1 MQEHHKVVIIG
12 AGQGGLGV
20 SYYLKQAGINHLI
33 LDRGDIA
40 NSWKENRW
48 DSFCLVTPNW
58 TLNFPGKPY
67 QGTDPDG
74 FMKRDDFV
82 QYMTT
87 WAESFNAPV
96 RKFTNVHEVS
106 LRNPGF
112 VIKTDSG
119 DITSDFLVVATATHQ
134 HPKIPD
140 IAKKIPKSINQLHA
154 DQYKNTSNLNDG
166 GVLVVGSGQTGCQI
180 VEDLIRD
187 KRDTYLCVGRTGRLP
202 RRYRGKD
209 AISWQKE
216 MNLLD
221 RTPDML
227 SDLSLRFRPDPH
239 CSGRD
244 GGQTLSLH
252 NFNRAGVKL
261 CGRLEDLSRTDLIF
275 GNSLKSDINYSDD
288 FASQF
293 RKNIDAYILKENIEA
308 PLPCDN
314 DFEGEP
320 HVGDPSIE
328 SIEKLDYKLAGI
340 NTIIW
345 ATGFKYDFSWIDAK
359 VTDEMGYP
367 VTEKGYAGVK
377 GLYFNGLNWMTKRK
391 SGILYGFNEDSLE
404 VSNQIKKLVNGNLPD
419 ELNSNK
425 NVDEKICM

>member
-1 MQEHHKVVIIG
+1 LTEHHKIVIIG

-20 SYYLKQAGINHLI
+20 SYYLSKVGIDHLI

-82 QYMTT
+82 RYMSD
-87 WAESFNAPV
+87 WAKSFKAPV
-96 RKFTNVHEVS
+96 RRHTNVREVS
-106 LRNPGF
+106 LTNPGF
-112 VIKTDSG
+112 LIKTDNGHIKSE
-119 DITSDFLVVATATHQ
+119 ILVVATATHQ

-154 DQYKNTSNLNDG
+154 EQYKNTSQLNNG

-180 VEDLIRD
+180 VEDLLRD

-227 SDLSLRFRPDPH
+227 NDLSLRFRPDPH

-261 CGRLEDLSRTDLIF
+261 YGRLEDLIQTDLIF
-275 GNSLKSDINYSDD
+275 GNSLKSDIKYSDE
-288 FASQF
+288 FANDF
-293 RKNIDAYILKENIEA
+293 RKNIDTYIIETNIDV
-308 PLPCDN
+308 PLPCAK
-314 DFEGEP
+314 DFEGEY

-328 SIEKLDYKLAGI
+328 SIKNLDFKLAGI

-345 ATGFKYDFSWIDAK
+345 ATGFKYDFSWIDAN
-359 VTDEMGYP
+359 VTDQMGYP
-367 VTEKGYAGVK
+367 VTDKGYTGIK

-391 SGILYGFNEDSLE
+391 SGILYGFDEDSVE
-404 VSNQIKKLVNGNLPD
+404 VSNQIKSLVNDNL
-419 ELNSNK
+419 LSGSISNN
-425 NVDEKICM
+425 NVGENRCM

>member
-154 DQYKNTSNLNDG
+154 DQYKNT
-166 GVLVVGSGQTGCQI
+166 
-180 VEDLIRD
+180 
-187 KRDTYLCVGRTGRLP
+187 
-202 RRYRGKD
+202 
-209 AISWQKE
+209 
-216 MNLLD
+216 
-221 RTPDML
+221 
-227 SDLSLRFRPDPH
+227 
-239 CSGRD
+239 
-244 GGQTLSLH
+244 
-252 NFNRAGVKL
+252 
-261 CGRLEDLSRTDLIF
+261 
-275 GNSLKSDINYSDD
+275 
-288 FASQF
+288 
-293 RKNIDAYILKENIEA
+293 
-308 PLPCDN
+308 
-314 DFEGEP
+314 
-320 HVGDPSIE
+320 
-328 SIEKLDYKLAGI
+328 
-340 NTIIW
+340 
-345 ATGFKYDFSWIDAK
+345 
-359 VTDEMGYP
+359 
-367 VTEKGYAGVK
+367 
-377 GLYFNGLNWMTKRK
+377 
-391 SGILYGFNEDSLE
+391 
-404 VSNQIKKLVNGNLPD
+404 
-419 ELNSNK
+419 
-425 NVDEKICM
+425 

>member
-1 MQEHHKVVIIG
+1 MQEHQKIVIIG

-20 SYYLKQAGINHLI
+20 SYYLSKAGLSHLI

-67 QGTDPDG
+67 AGTDPDG

-82 QYMTT
+82 RYMSD

-96 RKFTNVHEVS
+96 RKYTNVHEVS
-106 LRNPGF
+106 LTNPGF
-112 VIKTDSG
+112 LIKTDRG
-119 DITSDFLVVATATHQ
+119 DITAEILVVATATHQ
-134 HPKIPD
+134 RPKIPD
-140 IAKKIPKSINQLHA
+140 IAIKIPKNINQLHA
-154 DQYKNTSNLNDG
+154 DQYKNTSELNDG
-166 GVLVVGSGQTGCQI
+166 GVLVVGSGQTGCQV
-180 VEDLIRD
+180 VEDLVRD
-187 KRDTYLCVGRTGRLP
+187 GRDTYLCVGRTGRLP
-202 RRYRGKD
+202 RRYRGRD

-227 SDLSLRFRPDPH
+227 GDLSLRFRPDPH

-261 CGRLEDLSRTDLIF
+261 LGRLEDATQTDLIF
-275 GNSLKSDINYSDD
+275 GNSIKSDIKYSDD
-288 FASQF
+288 FASDF
-293 RKNIDAYILKENIEA
+293 RKNIDAYIIKTNIDA
-308 PLPCDN
+308 PLSCAN
-314 DFEGEP
+314 DFEGEQQ
-320 HVGDPSIE
+320 VGDPSIKA
-328 SIEKLDYKLAGI
+328 IEKLDFKLAGI

-345 ATGFKYDFSWIDAK
+345 ATGFQYDFSWIEAK
-359 VTDEMGYP
+359 VTDQMGYP
-367 VTEKGYAGVK
+367 VTDKGHTGIE

-391 SGILYGFNEDSLE
+391 SGILYGFDEDSVE
-404 VSNQIKKLVNGNLPD
+404 VSNQIISLVNGSSQYD
-419 ELNSNK
+419 LNSRDKVGENR
-425 NVDEKICM
+425 CM